1 MNRKTFWILISALHA
16 LFFMKQILVHNSLIQ
31 DSVEYLFA
39 ADNLIQKGTL
49 YAWNTNFAFNAD
61 WLTKRPF
68 LYPAILVVFKWL
80 SFGNTWL
87 FFFLTYL
94 VQNLLS
100 LNAIRLC
107 LKIAEKYQ
115 ASFKW
120 LQALLF
126 IGLSTSQMIYAN
138 LVMSEIWLQSCL
150 LGIVY
155 LLLMKPF
162 NSQNFFYIS
171 LLLIAGLSIKPVL
184 LFASALLPLIYV
196 FIRRRHLSALQTI
209 ISCLPLL
216 YYFAISGINE
226 RRTGHFQYSSITTIN
241 LLHYNTYVTL
251 MSEYGTVKADSIIDA
266 IKIETRGLSYHD
278 KQVYLETASKKLL
291 SEHLPKYAWLHSRGI
306 ALALIDP
313 GRFDYTQFF
322 NLPHRTNLIYQTNQ
336 KGMLGTIIQSFLN
349 PLGVWLIFLML
360 FNGFRVWKG
369 FQFLL
374 SKQVSWQV
382 RLITL
387 AFPVYILIFTG
398 PIGTSRFFMPLIPLA
413 FLMFLLSGKQSK
425 SE

>member
-1 MNRKTFWILISALHA
+1 MNRKWFWILITALHA
-16 LFFMKQILVHNSLIQ
+16 LFFLKQILLHNSLIQ
-31 DSVEYLFA
+31 DSTEYLFA
-39 ADNLIQKGTL
+39 ADNLLNKGTL

-68 LYPAILVVFKWL
+68 LYPSILAVFKWL
-80 SFGNTWL
+80 SFGNAWL
-87 FFFLTYL
+87 FFFITYL

-115 ASFKW
+115 ANFKW
-120 LQALLF
+120 WQALLF

-138 LVMSEIWLQSCL
+138 MVMSEIWLQSCL

-162 NSQNFFYIS
+162 NSQNFLFIS

-184 LFASALLPLIYV
+184 LFASALLPLIYL
-196 FIRRRHLSALQTI
+196 FIRRKHLNAWQTI

-266 IKIETRGLSYHD
+266 IKIETRSMSYHE

-291 SEHLPKYAWLHSRGI
+291 SEHLSKYTWLHCRGI

-336 KGMLGTIIQSFLN
+336 KGMLGTILRSFLN
-349 PLGVWLIFLML
+349 PLGTWLIFLML

-369 FQFLL
+369 FQFLF
-374 SKQVSWQV
+374 SQQISWYA
-382 RLITL
+382 RLIIV
-387 AFPVYILIFTG
+387 AFPVYILLFTG

-413 FLMFLLSGKQSK
+413 FLMFLLSAKPK
-425 SE
+425 KDL